1 MVARISKIVRETGET
16 KISLKLNLDGD
27 GSNAITTGSGM
38 FDHLIAQISRHGLI
52 DIKLDVKGDTEVGW
66 HHTIEDTAIVLGRAI
81 NEAIGEGKGIVRM
94 GHSFVPLDECLAL
107 VAIDFSGRGYSV
119 IKSTITSEDLG
130 QLSGGLIEHFLETLA
145 REGKF
150 NMHITML
157 AGSNNHH
164 KAESIFKGLARAIR
178 QAASIDPRSKEEPT
192 STKGT
197 IS

>member
-1 MVARISKIVRETGET
+1 MVARTSKIVRETGET

-178 QAASIDPRSKEEPT
+178 QAA
-192 STKGT
+192 
-197 IS
+197 

>member
-1 MVARISKIVRETGET
+1 MVARTSKILRETGET
-16 KISLKLNLDGD
+16 KISLELNLDGN
-27 GSNAITTGSGM
+27 GSNEINTGSGM

-52 DIKLDVKGDTEVGW
+52 DIKLDVEGDTEVGW
-66 HHTIEDTAIVLGRAI
+66 HHTIEDTAIVLGKAI

-119 IKSTITSEDLG
+119 IKSTITSADLG
-130 QLSGGLIEHFLETLA
+130 QLSGGLIEHFLETMA

-178 QAASIDPRSKEEPT
+178 QAASIDPRSKAEPT

>member
-1 MVARISKIVRETGET
+1 MVARTSKIVRETGET

-27 GSNAITTGSGM
+27 GSNSITTGSGM

-52 DIKLDVKGDTEVGW
+52 DIKLDGKGDTEVGW

-130 QLSGGLIEHFLETLA
+130 QLSGGLIEHFLETFA

-178 QAASIDPRSKEEPT
+178 QAASIDPRSKTEPT

>member
-1 MVARISKIVRETGET
+1 MVARTSKILRETGET
-16 KISLKLNLDGD
+16 KISLELNLDGN
-27 GSNAITTGSGM
+27 GSNEINTGSGM

-52 DIKLDVKGDTEVGW
+52 DIKLDVEGDTEVGW
-66 HHTIEDTAIVLGRAI
+66 HHTIEDTAIVLGKAI

-119 IKSTITSEDLG
+119 IKSTITSADLG

-178 QAASIDPRSKEEPT
+178 QAASIDPRSKAEPT

>member
-1 MVARISKIVRETGET
+1 MVARTSKTVRETGET
-16 KISLKLNLDGD
+16 KISLELNLDGN
-27 GSNAITTGSGM
+27 GSNKITTGSGM

-52 DIKLDVKGDTEVGW
+52 DITLDVEGDTEVGW
-66 HHTIEDTAIVLGRAI
+66 HHTIEDTAIVLGKAI
-81 NEAIGEGKGIVRM
+81 NEAVGEGKGIVRM

-119 IKSTITSEDLG
+119 IKSTITSADLG

-178 QAASIDPRSKEEPT
+178 QAVSIDPRAKAEPT

>member
-1 MVARISKIVRETGET
+1 MVARTSKIVRETGET

-130 QLSGGLIEHFLETLA
+130 QLSGGLIEHFLETMA

-178 QAASIDPRSKEEPT
+178 QAVSIDPRAKAEPT

>member
-1 MVARISKIVRETGET
+1 MTPRKSKIVRETSET
-16 KISLKLNLDGD
+16 NISLELNLDGS
-27 GSNAITTGSGM
+27 GSNEITTGSGM
-38 FDHLIAQISRHGLI
+38 LDHLIAQISRHGLI
-52 DIKLDVKGDTEVGW
+52 DINLNVKGDTEVGW
-66 HHTIEDTAIVLGRAI
+66 HHTVEDTAIVLGKGI
-81 NEAIGEGKGIVRM
+81 NEAIGEGKGIIRM

-119 IKSTITSEDLG
+119 IKSTITSTDLG

-157 AGSNNHH
+157 SGSNNHH
-164 KAESIFKGLARAIR
+164 KAESIFKGVARAMKEGV
-178 QAASIDPRSKEEPT
+178 SIDPRAKSEPT

>member
-1 MVARISKIVRETGET
+1 MVARTSKIVRETGET

-52 DIKLDVKGDTEVGW
+52 DIKLDAKGDTEVGW

-178 QAASIDPRSKEEPT
+178 QAASIDPRSKAEPT

>member
-1 MVARISKIVRETGET
+1 MVARKSKILRETGET
-16 KISLKLNLDGD
+16 KISLELNLDGN
-27 GSNAITTGSGM
+27 GSNEINTGSGM

-52 DIKLDVKGDTEVGW
+52 DIKLDVEGDTEVGW
-66 HHTIEDTAIVLGRAI
+66 HHTIEDTAIVLGKAI

-119 IKSTITSEDLG
+119 IKSTITSADLG

-157 AGSNNHH
+157 SGSNNHH

-178 QAASIDPRSKEEPT
+178 QAASIDTRSKAEPT

>member
-1 MVARISKIVRETGET
+1 MVARTSKTVRETGET
-16 KISLKLNLDGD
+16 KISLELNLDGN
-27 GSNAITTGSGM
+27 GSNKITTGSGM

-52 DIKLDVKGDTEVGW
+52 DIKLDVEGDTEVGW
-66 HHTIEDTAIVLGRAI
+66 HHTIEDTAIVLGKAI

-119 IKSTITSEDLG
+119 IKSTITSADLG

-178 QAASIDPRSKEEPT
+178 QAVSIDTRAKPEPT